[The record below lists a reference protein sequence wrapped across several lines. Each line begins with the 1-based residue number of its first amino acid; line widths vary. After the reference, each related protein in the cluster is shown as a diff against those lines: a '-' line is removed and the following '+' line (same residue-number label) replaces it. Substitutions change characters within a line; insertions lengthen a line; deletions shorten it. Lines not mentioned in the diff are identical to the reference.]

1 MRFADPRNFGI
12 LSPPVEKLL
21 GIGPTHNPREKYL
34 KYVKALRAPRD
45 GRGFESAAEVDMAL
59 WVMGEVID
67 AARSRSHWLQH
78 TVPEHEQWDSAFSAD
93 ATLREIRVR
102 NLTESLFGTM
112 TLAQLAEALVPR
124 HMNRV
129 KQDQMVL
136 AARIA
141 GIEFEQAVIQVAGAL
156 SPEHST
162 ERSTPDLMRVV
173 RTLRVSPETRERWV
187 QAVRIG
193 NNAVHGV
200 PLHRGDVDQLL
211 RTMREVLD
219 RAGQL
224 TRPG

>member
-1 MRFADPRNFGI
+1 M
-12 LSPPVEKLL
+12 
-21 GIGPTHNPREKYL
+21 
-34 KYVKALRAPRD
+34 
-45 GRGFESAAEVDMAL
+45 
-59 WVMGEVID
+59 
-67 AARSRSHWLQH
+67 
-78 TVPEHEQWDSAFSAD
+78 
-93 ATLREIRVR
+93 ATLRRRTTIHE
-102 NLTESLFGTM
+102 
-112 TLAQLAEALVPR
+112 PR
-124 HMNRV
+124 SF
-129 KQDQMVL
+129 
-136 AARIA
+136 RIA

-187 QAVRIG
+187 QAVRIR